1 MKQGNLVKWKDISA
15 CKNLLFF
22 AQLVDE
28 LLFDYSIPSNRI
40 STLNSH
46 YLCLDALSAINGIDE
61 HGVPE
66 GTLKPIA
73 EELYISLTKDPA
85 FDLINNSPLR
95 YFVKYQ
101 NERYRIS
108 TSVSELNYDEI
119 KKAILAIDSR
129 FFEDNKYYETLKTRV
144 IEKILSNEESDQLD
158 LFSLVK
164 SLLTELINL
173 GYSQNYIK
181 KVMFDVFW
189 NSNNDIVS
197 PNVINDFFFAFPF
210 EKSNYTVVFIV
221 NRGRI
226 SQFTDHIE
234 DLSCIESFEQ
244 RYESHAEKVF
254 LQKNRNQAYLII
266 DRKALDPYQAA
277 YSARL
282 TLSINAS
289 LYRLNNHDYRY
300 DINTAKCGVYS
311 DSEFFRVEQEKSAVS
326 HVKMPSR
333 EQIVKNMEALEK
345 AINNQRSVRERVAL
359 INAARFHSHSL
370 DSISKE
376 NQLLDLWAIFESI
389 LDISNKHTSD
399 RIVQVCMYLVPILKR
414 RYIYSLFSQFSIDF
428 KNYNDE
434 KYREIIGECTDE
446 TKIIQKLCEFVVLN
460 EHKTDRDS
468 FLTECGDFPL
478 FRERIEY
485 YNKVFSTPYDVYQF
499 VEKHAERVKW
509 QIMRIYRN
517 RNLIIHNGDS
527 MPYLALLVEN
537 LHSYVDDFLS
547 YVIQGLSTGHDINSL
562 CQELFAKECD
572 WVADFSNR
580 KAVMTDDVVTKML
593 SI

>member
-144 IEKILSNEESDQLD
+144 MEKILSNEESDQLD
-158 LFSLVK
+158 LFRLVK

-181 KVMFDVFW
+181 KVMSDVFW
-189 NSNNDIVS
+189 NSNSDIVS
-197 PNVINDFFFAFPF
+197 PNVINDFFSAFTF
-210 EKSNYTVVFIV
+210 KKNNYTVVFIV

-234 DLSCIESFEQ
+234 NLSCIESFEQ

-311 DSEFFRVEQEKSAVS
+311 DSEFFRAEQEKSAVS

-370 DSISKE
+370 DSISIE

-434 KYREIIGECTDE
+434 KYREIVGDSTDE
-446 TKIIQKLCEFVVLN
+446 AEIIQKLCEFVVLN

-468 FLTECGDFPL
+468 FLTQCGDFPL

-485 YNKVFSTPYDVYQF
+485 YESVFSTPYDVYQF

-547 YVIQGLSTGHDINSL
+547 YVIHGLSTGHDINSL

-580 KAVMTDDVVTKML
+580 KAVMTADVVTKML

>member
-1 MKQGNLVKWKDISA
+1 MKQGNLVKWKDFSA

-85 FDLINNSPLR
+85 FNLINNSPLR

-129 FFEDNKYYETLKTRV
+129 FFEDNKYYETLKIKV

-158 LFSLVK
+158 LFRLVK

-181 KVMFDVFW
+181 KVMLDVFW
-189 NSNNDIVS
+189 NSNNDIAS
-197 PNVINDFFFAFPF
+197 PNVINDFFSAFPF
-210 EKSNYTVVFIV
+210 KKSNYTVVFIV

-234 DLSCIESFEQ
+234 DLSCIENFEQ
-244 RYESHAEKVF
+244 KYESHAEKVF

-345 AINNQRSVRERVAL
+345 AINNQRSIRARTAL

-434 KYREIIGECTDE
+434 KYREIIGESTDE
-446 TKIIQKLCEFVVLN
+446 AEIIQKLCEFVVLN

-478 FRERIEY
+478 FRERMEY
-485 YNKVFSTPYDVYQF
+485 YNKIFSTPYEVYQF
-499 VEKHAERVKW
+499 VEKHAERVRW